1 MKKRMN
7 NKEFS
12 QFYHDLGLFA
22 KSGMTLERGLDAMKK
37 GKKGYVF
44 GMMDG
49 IQECIVRGKT
59 LWESMSQ
66 YPEFFDEFQVMLIK
80 AGEESGELAKTC
92 KGLSRYFDTRHKEK
106 KRLLAGLIYPMI
118 LLHGVIMLP
127 PLKYLV
133 VENLNKSYWSIVLP
147 PLLIAYGLVGLIY
160 YSWIHFFRSG
170 GLRQKIDHILLKLP
184 VIGKLVKGMSLA
196 RVMHS
201 LASLHNAGIEPVRA
215 ARQAAL
221 TAGNAAITWRL
232 SGALP
237 VLERGGTFTDYFTF
251 SGVLPAM
258 QLGVVAVGEESGT
271 LPESLERMVLQ
282 MEEDNRQRLTAAIKT
297 LSYVIYFIA
306 AAIVAFTVISFYGGY
321 FKLI

>member
-7 NKEFS
+7 NKELS

-22 KSGMTLERGLDAMKK
+22 KSGLTLERGLDAMKK
-37 GKKGYVF
+37 GKKGF
-44 GMMDG
+44 IFLMMDG
-49 IQECIVRGKT
+49 IQHHIAGGKT
-59 LWESMSQ
+59 LWEGMSQ
-66 YPEFFDEFQVMLIK
+66 YPEFFDEFQVMVIN
-80 AGEESGELAKTC
+80 AAEESGDLVKTC

-106 KRLLAGLIYPMI
+106 KRLLAGLIYPVV

-133 VENLNKSYWSIVLP
+133 VESLNKSYWSIVLP
-147 PLLIAYGLVGLIY
+147 PLLIAYGIVGLIY
-160 YSWIHFFRSG
+160 FSWRHFFRSG
-170 GLRQKIDHILLKLP
+170 GVRKKIDHILIKLP
-184 VIGKLVKGMSLA
+184 VIGKLVEGMSLA
-196 RVMHS
+196 RVMRS
-201 LASLHNAGIEPVRA
+201 LASLNNAGVEPVRA

-237 VLERGGTFTDYFTF
+237 VLERGGTFADYFTF
-251 SGVLPAM
+251 SGVLPSM
-258 QLGVVAVGEESGT
+258 QLGVVAVGEETGT

-282 MEEDNRQRLTAAIKT
+282 MEEDTRRRLTTTIKT

-306 AAIVAFTVISFYGGY
+306 AAIVAITVISFYGGY

>member
-7 NKEFS
+7 DKELS

-37 GKKGYVF
+37 GKKAFVF
-44 GMMDG
+44 LMMDD
-49 IQECIVRGKT
+49 IQECIARGKT
-59 LWESMSQ
+59 LWEGMSK
-66 YPEFFDEFQVMLIK
+66 YPEFFDEFQVMVIK
-80 AGEESGELAKTC
+80 AAEESGELVKTC

-133 VENLNKSYWSIVLP
+133 VDSLKKSYWSIVLP
-147 PLLIAYGLVGLIY
+147 PLVIAYGVVGLMY
-160 YSWIHFFRSG
+160 FSWRHFFRSG
-170 GLRQKIDHILLKLP
+170 GLRQKIDHIVIKLP
-184 VIGKLVKGMSLA
+184 VIGKLAKSMSLA
-196 RVMHS
+196 RVMRS
-201 LASLHNAGIEPVRA
+201 LASLHNAGVEPVRA

-237 VLERGGTFTDYFTF
+237 VLERGGTFTDYFNF
-251 SGVLPAM
+251 SGVLPTM

-306 AAIVAFTVISFYGGY
+306 AAIVALTVISFYGGY